1 MDNERI
7 AEVVD
12 TVKDLAEKAAEE
24 VRDMADKIV
33 EEIEESNL
41 PDDKVEDLD
50 EEVVE
55 SEVLDEAEG
64 DESENESAK
73 TKTEKTEDK
82 HLSTGK
88 KVAIVAGV
96 GAVAICAGVVFRRN
110 TMKTAY
116 HIARAMI

>member
-1 MDNERI
+1 
-7 AEVVD
+7 
-12 TVKDLAEKAAEE
+12 
-24 VRDMADKIV
+24 MADKIV
-33 EEIEESNL
+33 EEIEESKL
-41 PDDKVEDLD
+41 PDDEMEDLD

-55 SEVLDEAEG
+55 SEVVDEAEG
-64 DESENESAK
+64 DESENESVKA
-73 TKTEKTEDK
+73 KTEDK

-116 HIARAMI
+116 HIARAII